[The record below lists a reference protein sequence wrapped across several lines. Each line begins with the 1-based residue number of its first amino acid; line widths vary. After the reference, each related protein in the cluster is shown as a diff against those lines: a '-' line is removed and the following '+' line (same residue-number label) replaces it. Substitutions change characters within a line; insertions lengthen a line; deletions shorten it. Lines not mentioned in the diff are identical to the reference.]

1 MKSSFIRPAAV
12 LLLTVVSPVATHA
25 GAQTSA
31 RTPSA
36 TSSPSSAGTE
46 VSVADDYVIG
56 AEDVL
61 GVQFWR
67 EPEMS
72 GDVVVR
78 PDGMITLPLLG
89 EVKAEGLKPNAL
101 RDEVKAVAGR
111 FLTEAN
117 VTVIVRQVN
126 SRKVYVTGQV
136 AKPGA
141 YSLASPRTVLQA
153 LAMAGGLTEYAES
166 DNISIAR
173 TEGGKTRLFKFNYK
187 NVSKGK
193 GIEQNIQL
201 QPGDTVMVP

>member
-1 MKSSFIRPAAV
+1 MKSSCVQAVAVRALLVGSLAVPLFAQNVAQAPPAGAAV
-12 LLLTVVSPVATHA
+12 VLETSVS
-25 GAQTSA
+25 
-31 RTPSA
+31 
-36 TSSPSSAGTE
+36 
-46 VSVADDYVIG
+46 DDYVIG
-56 AEDVL
+56 AEDVI

-72 GDVVVR
+72 GDVIVR

-89 EVKAEGLKPNAL
+89 EIKAEGLKPQVL
-101 RDEVKAVAGR
+101 RDQVKAAAGR

-117 VTVIVRQVN
+117 VTVVVRQVN

-136 AKPGA
+136 AHPGS

-153 LAMAGGLTEYAES
+153 IAMAGGLTEYAES

-173 TEGGKTRLFKFNYK
+173 TEQGRTRVFKFNYK

-193 GIEQNIQL
+193 TLEQNIQL

>member
-1 MKSSFIRPAAV
+1 MKSHFMRAAAV
-12 LLLTVVSPVATHA
+12 LLLTVPSPVATRA
-25 GAQTSA
+25 GAQPPA

-36 TSSPSSAGTE
+36 TSTPATE
-46 VSVADDYVIG
+46 VSVTDDYVIG

-89 EVKAEGLKPNAL
+89 DVKADGLKPNVL
-101 RDEVKAVAGR
+101 RDQVKAAAER
-111 FLTEAN
+111 FLTDAN
-117 VTVIVRQVN
+117 VTIIVRQVN
-126 SRKVYVTGQV
+126 SRKVYITGQV
-136 AKPGA
+136 AHPGA

-153 LAMAGGLTEYAES
+153 LAMAGGVTEYAES

-173 TEGGKTRLFKFNYK
+173 TEGGKTKLYKFNYK